1 MSTLQD
7 KIEKDLVDARKSKD
21 AEKAGVLQLIKAS
34 IEKEQIAKKDNL
46 TEDEVIALV
55 KREHKQGKESLDAAV
70 EAGRKHLIKS
80 YSDKLVIIEQYLPK
94 QLTEGEILSILTNAG
109 AKKGDNI
116 GKLMGIVMKD
126 YKSQVD
132 GALVKKV
139 INENF

>member
-21 AEKAGVLQLIKAS
+21 AEKTGVLQLIKAS
-34 IEKEQIAKKDNL
+34 IEKEQIAKQDNL

-80 YSDKLVIIEQYLPK
+80 YSNKLVIIEEYLPK
-94 QLTEGEILSILTNAG
+94 QLSEDEILAILNGAG
-109 AKKGDNI
+109 AQKGDNI

-126 YKSQVD
+126 HKAQVD
-132 GALVKKV
+132 GALVKK
-139 INENF
+139 IITDNF

>member
-34 IEKEQIAKKDNL
+34 IEKEQIAKKTKL
-46 TEDEVIALV
+46 TEDEVIALI

-70 EAGRKHLIKS
+70 EAGRKNLIHS
-80 YSDKLVIIEQYLPK
+80 YSDKLIYIEAYLPQ
-94 QLTEGEILSILTNAG
+94 QLTEEEILAVLKVEG
-109 AKKGDNI
+109 AQKGDNI
-116 GKLMGIVMKD
+116 GKLMGMVMKD
-126 YKSQVD
+126 YKAQVD

-139 INENF
+139 ITDNF